1 MKNKENIVINKIQA
15 AENVTD
21 NTSKKLK
28 KEKQHSGGRLQQCH

>member
-28 KEKQHSGGRLQQCH
+28 KEKSV

>member
-28 KEKQHSGGRLQQCH
+28 KKSNIVLEGCSECH

>member
-28 KEKQHSGGRLQQCH
+28 KKAT